1 VVGSIV
7 LKLVSQRWMLPKP
20 SMLLDWGIQ
29 RTPAT
34 EHAASAGAAVAVRT
48 QEGKACAA
56 AV

>member
-1 VVGSIV
+1 MVGSIV